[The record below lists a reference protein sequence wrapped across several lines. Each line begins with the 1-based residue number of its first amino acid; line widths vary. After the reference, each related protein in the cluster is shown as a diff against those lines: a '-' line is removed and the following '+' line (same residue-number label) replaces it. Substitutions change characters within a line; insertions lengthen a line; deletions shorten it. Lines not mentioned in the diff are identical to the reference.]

1 MDTKINFDFV
11 SPEESIVSSEVEMVL
26 IPAKEGDAGIL
37 PNHAPFMSI
46 LRQGIV
52 EVTFDK
58 DNIKKYLVE
67 GGFADVTPEKITILA
82 ESSLNLTDITDAAL
96 KDELANIQ
104 DGISNADDFNKE
116 ILLEKEGVN
125 RKFQLILYFSISL
138 LKISNNF

>member
-52 EVTFDK
+52 EVTFEK

-104 DGISNADDFNKE
+104 DGIS
-116 ILLEKEGVN
+116 LS
-125 RKFQLILYFSISL
+125 LIHI
-138 LKISNNF
+138 

>member
-116 ILLEKEGVN
+116 ILLE
-125 RKFQLILYFSISL
+125 RKALIE
-138 LKISNNF
+138 NFN